1 MKVELNYTLIIL
13 NDGIEKNVL
22 DIAENISVVA
32 NSEKVNYFF
41 NDTHHIYT
49 FKSNKSFNILK
60 EWSEMMLIDFNSGY
74 LLLPYDIE
82 NSLIEL
88 PKDIKTHLFESN
100 RCEVSER
107 EIIENI
113 TDKLNEEF
121 LLLIEENNNFEE
133 KDEIV
138 NIRNKKRK
146 KSLNEIL
153 DKIYDEGIDSISEDE
168 KQILKQISNKI

>member
-82 NSLIEL
+82 N
-88 PKDIKTHLFESN
+88 N
-100 RCEVSER
+100 
-107 EIIENI
+107 
-113 TDKLNEEF
+113 
-121 LLLIEENNNFEE
+121 
-133 KDEIV
+133 
-138 NIRNKKRK
+138 
-146 KSLNEIL
+146 
-153 DKIYDEGIDSISEDE
+153 
-168 KQILKQISNKI
+168 